1 MEIQNGSTILPRSVF
16 GSRWVSG
23 SNPVV
28 SAPKPFFH
36 HTLLYF
42 FISRIFQ
49 SLVSDRCSMN
59 KYTLKQYAKGNYFY
73 PAALTNVHYNRLR
86 LERGSSKPC
95 MKTSNSKLFV
105 QPHYMLFLPQGKT
118 PSSEYIDHL
127 NLPSPHP
134 CKEVGHS
141 PAPRFPSCVGLQD

>member
-1 MEIQNGSTILPRSVF
+1 
-16 GSRWVSG
+16 
-23 SNPVV
+23 
-28 SAPKPFFH
+28 
-36 HTLLYF
+36 
-42 FISRIFQ
+42 
-49 SLVSDRCSMN
+49 MN

-73 PAALTNVHYNRLR
+73 PAALTNVHYNLFR

-134 CKEVGHS
+134 CKEVGPQSRAPLPFLRGS
-141 PAPRFPSCVGLQD
+141 PGLKLPGTQSL